1 MVCRFHLIAFVLPA
15 ILFLTNCSSQENVD
29 EKGREFGVL
38 VYNVENVFDV
48 DGVALFED
56 YRQFESPH
64 DFPYDEIKLLTK
76 LRSVGETLKSI
87 DNGKGP
93 DVILF
98 QEFELDQTSE
108 DVFLDYP
115 GILEEFSDETVSD
128 LLTRA
133 GELDKRLRKMPAYWW
148 LQKYLV
154 DIGLEPYRVSASPP
168 PADLTFATSHV
179 NAVFSR
185 FPIVHEQSYVL
196 ERARDILEVH
206 IEIDGVPF
214 ILLNNHWKSGAS
226 DPQMESVRRGNARVL
241 RHRLDELLRDNP
253 QADVLLAGDFNSHYN
268 HRALFP
274 NLKTG
279 INDVLGSQ
287 GDETELVRADGRP
300 LYNLWFELPAGERWS
315 EFYRGELGSLM
326 QMVITRGLYDGK
338 GIQYVDNSFEVT
350 RLPGINSHPVTGLPS
365 RWHFF
370 SPGGGGS
377 SDHLPIYARFRR
389 MGEGGAPL
397 ILENPSSTA
406 RGHSKRIRYDFSKID
421 LEEATPGSELIGLGD
436 EELATRMGDIVSLD
450 GPLMWR
456 NPPLIQIGSRLYQ
469 LYAYDD
475 RVENRLERI
484 RTGETIKAFGELS
497 EYRGRLQFVI
507 HVEDWLPAK

>member
-1 MVCRFHLIAFVLPA
+1 MVRRFHLFTLALPA
-15 ILFLTNCSSQENVD
+15 LFVVCNGSSQETAD
-29 EKGREFGVL
+29 EKGREFSVL

-56 YRQFESPH
+56 YRQYDSPH
-64 DFPYDEIKLLTK
+64 DFPYDETKLLTK
-76 LRSVGETLKSI
+76 LKSVGQTLKAI
-87 DNGKGP
+87 DGGKGP

-98 QEFELDQTSE
+98 QEFELDRTSG

-115 GILEEFSDETVSD
+115 KILEEFTDEKVSD
-128 LLTRA
+128 LLTRD
-133 GELDKRLRKMPAYWW
+133 GDLDKRLRKMPAYWW

-154 DIGLEPYRVSASPP
+154 DIGLAPYRVSAAPP

-214 ILLNNHWKSGAS
+214 VLLNNHWKSGAS

-241 RHRLDELLRDNP
+241 RHRLDEILRDNP
-253 QADVLLAGDFNSHYN
+253 RADVLLAGDFNSHYN

-300 LYNLWFELPAGERWS
+300 LYNLWFELPADERWS

-326 QMVITRGLYDGK
+326 QMLITRGLYDGE
-338 GIQYVDNSFEVT
+338 GIQYVDNSFAVP

-370 SPGGGGS
+370 SPEGGGS
-377 SDHLPIYARFRR
+377 SDHLPVYARFRKVATD
-389 MGEGGAPL
+389 GAPL
-397 ILENPSSTA
+397 ILENPSSTE
-406 RGHSKRIRYDFSKID
+406 RGPSRRIRYDFSKID
-421 LEEATPGSELIGLGD
+421 LEKATPASELAGLRDG
-436 EELATRMGDIVSLD
+436 ELASRMGDIVRLD

-456 NPPLIQIGSRLYQ
+456 SPPLVQIGNRLYQ

-475 RVENRLERI
+475 RVAGRLGSI
-484 RTGETIKAFGELS
+484 RTGDRIEAFGELS

-507 HVEDWLPAK
+507 HVNDWLPGR